1 MMMDYE
7 AVRKRL
13 DELAAD
19 RVVHVKLAA
28 IYETMTALENG
39 DIGHALIVL
48 RRMAAINE
56 RQELRVLR
64 AEVYRRLQHARL
76 TGDTATCKEL
86 QAQLQK
92 IDAAK
97 STLIA

>member
-1 MMMDYE
+1 MIDYE
-7 AVRKRL
+7 ALRKRL

-19 RVVHVKLAA
+19 KIVHVKMAA

-39 DIGHALIVL
+39 DIGHALIIL
-48 RRMAAINE
+48 RRMAAANE
-56 RQELRVLR
+56 RQELRALR

-76 TGDTATCKEL
+76 TGDMKASKEY
-86 QAQLQK
+86 QEQLAK

-97 STLIA
+97 SALTA